1 MNKTEDYHFE
11 QRVTKRRQYDQ
22 WNGDPKLIPT
32 TDHII
37 QSRAK
42 NNNFKNAK
50 WMKMISYP
58 WNWPGEYLSIQT
70 SRKTFRMSPFDTQNW
85 TIMAAELNC
94 YKKILEIFLPIV
106 NNRFNV

>member
-1 MNKTEDYHFE
+1 MNKIEDYHFE

-42 NNNFKNAK
+42 N
-50 WMKMISYP
+50 
-58 WNWPGEYLSIQT
+58 
-70 SRKTFRMSPFDTQNW
+70 
-85 TIMAAELNC
+85 
-94 YKKILEIFLPIV
+94 KKILKASKIILFIPLELARQIFVHPNLPKNIQ
-106 NNRFNV
+106 NGPIRHTKLDHHGRWIEFLKNKKL

>member
-1 MNKTEDYHFE
+1 MNKIEDYHFE

-42 NNNFKNAK
+42 NKNFQNVKN
-50 WMKMISYP
+50 
-58 WNWPGEYLSIQT
+58 
-70 SRKTFRMSPFDTQNW
+70 
-85 TIMAAELNC
+85 
-94 YKKILEIFLPIV
+94 EIFLPLELARRIFV
-106 NNRFNV
+106 HPNLPKNIQNGPIRHTKLDHHGRWIEL